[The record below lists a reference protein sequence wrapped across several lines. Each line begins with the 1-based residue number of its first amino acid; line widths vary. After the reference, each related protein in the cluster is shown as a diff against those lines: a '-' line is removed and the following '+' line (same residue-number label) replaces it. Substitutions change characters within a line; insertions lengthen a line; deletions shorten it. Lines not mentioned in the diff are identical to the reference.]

1 MFFQF
6 STFSLLYS
14 VSLSF
19 SSVTFSELK
28 HDMFWSSTNISVNA
42 NFDWAVC
49 KLWLRSSDYVLFE
62 SLLIQD
68 SQTFLFKSYW
78 HAPCAGLVRNSRLNK
93 NFTAAGC
100 SGRHGLLKRESV
112 GLKDYCAAKTGNE
125 IRVLES
131 EEWVS
136 WSKGYILLLRWA
148 WGSSESGTFKTLFKW
163 ELQKEINL
171 TSPLSRWSQLRDRET
186 KSCCGETWTSCV
198 CVLECSGAFNSLDL

>member
-1 MFFQF
+1 MQ
-6 STFSLLYS
+6 TL
-14 VSLSF
+14 
-19 SSVTFSELK
+19 TER
-28 HDMFWSSTNISVNA
+28 SVNY
-42 NFDWAVC
+42 DWGPQITCCSKAC
-49 KLWLRSSDYVLFE
+49 LSRTARPFCLSRTDTLHVLVWWE
-62 SLLIQD
+62 THVWTRTSLEL
-68 SQTFLFKSYW
+68 T
-78 HAPCAGLVRNSRLNK
+78 
-93 NFTAAGC
+93 
-100 SGRHGLLKRESV
+100 LLKRESV